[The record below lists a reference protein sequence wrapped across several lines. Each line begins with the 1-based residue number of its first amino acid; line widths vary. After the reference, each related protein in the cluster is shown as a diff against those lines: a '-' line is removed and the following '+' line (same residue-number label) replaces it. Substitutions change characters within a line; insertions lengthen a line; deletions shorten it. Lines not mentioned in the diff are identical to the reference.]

1 MQSSSDFD
9 RDNNFIDISSSSSS
23 ALVITK
29 DKKKDKKEKR
39 KKSSTSSQNRN
50 VKENKKRKKEEVS
63 THWTSSNVFILLS
76 IVRDFVVNGNLHT
89 DSGFKNADWKH
100 FENEFHKQTGL
111 AYSRQSMQ
119 SKLSEL
125 KRKFVQLN
133 TIKSTSGV
141 GWDGESCL
149 PVATPAFIKAFCAG
163 TRKKY
168 NVMFTKKLDNY
179 DILYEIFKGKVSI
192 LATYFVF
199 SCIFFKVIHFSLS
212 MRQDPWL
219 VLPIRLTTRNATAV
233 AAVVAHQLVV
243 VVTVM
248 LLGILTKMLLVLLKE
263 RTIVI
268 GRILLF
274 LVCWMIK
281 LLFLA
286 REK

>member
-1 MQSSSDFD
+1 M
-9 RDNNFIDISSSSSS
+9 
-23 ALVITK
+23 
-29 DKKKDKKEKR
+29 
-39 KKSSTSSQNRN
+39 
-50 VKENKKRKKEEVS
+50 
-63 THWTSSNVFILLS
+63 
-76 IVRDFVVNGNLHT
+76 NGNLHA

-179 DILYEIFKGKVSI
+179 DILYEIFKGEVSI

-212 MRQDPWL
+212 MRQDTWL

-243 VVTVM
+243 VGTVM

-263 RTIVI
+263 RTIVM